1 MLALFCSPSTGLM
14 YVLYSGLPSYELP
27 SIKVEWWVVC
37 LYVRFFTFTPWSLI
51 SPENQ
56 NSTVRPRVHS
66 GKIVSWRNY
75 LSPEV
80 KKVKL
85 PVTSFVSRKRFPRY
99 RTSPQFVSLC
109 TGQRLCSF
117 CSCRETV
124 KYWILVIYEDHNICP
139 RLSTW
144 TEFKLESQHYSD
156 ETNICFQV

>member
-1 MLALFCSPSTGLM
+1 M
-14 YVLYSGLPSYELP
+14 VSGLFLRKIFHLCSVIAYKSTE
-27 SIKVEWWVVC
+27 S
-37 LYVRFFTFTPWSLI
+37 
-51 SPENQ
+51 ENT
-56 NSTVRPRVHS
+56 TVRPRVHR

-99 RTSPQFVSLC
+99 RTSPQYVSLC
-109 TGQRLCSF
+109 TGQRLYSF

-124 KYWILVIYEDHNICP
+124 KYWILVIFVP
-139 RLSTW
+139 AFQTW